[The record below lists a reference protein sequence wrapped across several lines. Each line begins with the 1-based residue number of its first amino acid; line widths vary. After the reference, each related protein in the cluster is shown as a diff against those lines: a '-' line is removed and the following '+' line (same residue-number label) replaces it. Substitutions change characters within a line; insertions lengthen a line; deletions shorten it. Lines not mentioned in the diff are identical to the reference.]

1 MDQAVDTTART
12 IAFHFSDVP
21 LIVGFTVERDVKDR
35 KPLAIALIS
44 GTCEISTSGTGKD
57 ATWDID
63 AISCDAPI
71 LHWPDVPIKWVRECQ
86 TGREL
91 WEWVSNSIVRACTE
105 EINTLIDE
113 SAVAAEHEKV

>member
-1 MDQAVDTTART
+1 MSQEADTTART
-12 IAFHFSDVP
+12 ISFNFSDVP
-21 LIVGFTVERDVKDR
+21 LIVGFTQERDVKDR

-44 GTCEISTSGTGKD
+44 GTCEVSTSGTGKD
-57 ATWDID
+57 ACWDMEEIKL
-63 AISCDAPI
+63 DAPI

-91 WEWVSNSIVRACTE
+91 WEWVSKSIVRACTE

-113 SAVAAEHEKV
+113 SAVEIEKV